1 MTSAAKNR
9 GVALITVLLVVALAT
24 TAAVAMSSRQH
35 IDIRRTENTL
45 FIGQAAEYLYGVE
58 LWSQQ
63 ILAKDRQDNKTD
75 DNSEAWATRLP
86 PLPIEGGYVSG
97 QLEDLQGRFN
107 LNNLQQGKEAG
118 KREQARLR
126 RLLAQLEINS
136 GLINI
141 LLDWIDSDQEARFP
155 EGAEDGYYLTLQ
167 PPYRAA
173 NRLLQ
178 SSSELMLLK
187 DMTQKKFNK
196 LKPFITTLPQITA
209 INVNTA
215 SVEVLMSLADNLS
228 LTDIQALVK
237 KRKDKPYAKI
247 EDFLAEKAFVA
258 KNIPAAGL
266 SVSSNFFMLHAET
279 GIGTLIQH
287 RTCLLE
293 RSDKGKVKTLMRSGG
308 VT

>member
-1 MTSAAKNR
+1 MTGVANTH

-45 FIGQAAEYLYGVE
+45 FIGQAAQYLYGVE
-58 LWSQQ
+58 LWSKQ
-63 ILAKDRQDNKTD
+63 ILSKDRKNNKTD

-86 PLPIEGGYVSG
+86 PLPIEGGYVTG
-97 QLEDLQGRFN
+97 HIEDLQGRFN
-107 LNNLQQGKEAG
+107 LNNLQQTKTAG
-118 KREQARLR
+118 KRAQARLR
-126 RLLAQLEINS
+126 RLLAQLEINT
-136 GLINI
+136 GLINA
-141 LLDWIDSDQEARFP
+141 LMDWIDSDQDVRFP
-155 EGAEDGYYLTLQ
+155 DGAEDGYYLGLKL
-167 PPYRAA
+167 PYRAA

-196 LKPFITTLPQITA
+196 LKPFITALPQITA

-228 LTDIQALVK
+228 LSDIQALVK
-237 KRKDKPYAKI
+237 KRKNKPYKKI
-247 EDFLAEKAFVA
+247 EDFLAEKAFA
-258 KNIPAAGL
+258 GKNIQAAGL

-279 GIGTLIQH
+279 GIGTLVQH
-287 RTCLLE
+287 RTCLFE
-293 RSDKGKVKTLMRSGG
+293 RNDKGQVTTLIRSGG
-308 VT
+308 VI

>member
-1 MTSAAKNR
+1 MTGAVNTR

-35 IDIRRTENTL
+35 IDIRRTQNTL
-45 FIGQAAEYLYGVE
+45 FIGQAAQYLYGVE
-58 LWSQQ
+58 LWAQQ
-63 ILAKDRQDNKTD
+63 ILAKDRHDNKTD
-75 DNSEAWATRLP
+75 DNTEAWATRLP

-107 LNNLQQGKEAG
+107 LNNLQQDKEAG

-126 RLLAQLEINS
+126 RLLAQMEINP
-136 GLINI
+136 GLINV
-141 LLDWIDSDQEARFP
+141 LLDWIDGDQEARFP
-155 EGAEDGYYLTLQ
+155 EGAEDGYYLGLQ

-178 SSSELMLLK
+178 SSSELILLK

-228 LTDIQALVK
+228 ITDIQALVK
-237 KRKDKPYAKI
+237 KRKDEPYKKI
-247 EDFLAEKAFVA
+247 EDFLAEKPFVA
-258 KNIPAAGL
+258 KSISAAGL

-287 RTCLLE
+287 RTCLFE
-293 RSDKGKVKTLMRSGG
+293 RSDKGRVTTLMRSGG